1 MLNSPRAPREVF
13 NGLTFYIMTESGLS
27 DSQKKTKLELE
38 ALVKANAGRIV
49 QTHSAVEDT
58 ICVAARRTVSVAS
71 LIKTGKK
78 EIVKPIWLFDCI
90 EQAKRDF
97 ARGLPETVV
106 PYEVE
111 RHLFFVPESLQGTWD
126 DNTDEFGDPYAR
138 DVSVEELRE
147 RMAAMADLKQS
158 SSQSGPE
165 ELMPALFPDFLQMR
179 GGMFHGLVMYLDSDT
194 ELQEGDKK
202 DDGSST
208 SISAATVP
216 AASSIDADL
225 LSTRNMILFAGG
237 SISHKL
243 NHDVTHIIVTR
254 NSTNSAETSR
264 LRKEISKSWEGKI
277 PRLVSLEWIRS
288 CWEESTRIDE
298 ERFPAL

>member
-1 MLNSPRAPREVF
+1 M
-13 NGLTFYIMTESGLS
+13 
-27 DSQKKTKLELE
+27 
-38 ALVKANAGRIV
+38 